1 MKGKILR
8 VLVGIFPSYLCLYA
22 DSLTMA
28 TDILLSVTL
37 IAAIVTGILTNC
49 TDEDKKDKL
58 TDILQDLWIC
68 HLSAFAICIFIQ
80 SL

>member
-37 IAAIVTGILTNC
+37 ISAVTTGILIGS
-49 TDEDKKDKL
+49 TDKDGRGKL
-58 TDILQDLWIC
+58 IDILQDLWIC
-68 HLSAFAICIFIQ
+68 HLCAFAICIFINY
-80 SL
+80 